1 MLRLTATLRLALFLA
16 LVGLFGFGPSA
27 QARQPVQNDAIDA
40 VRLVELPP
48 EAQQALRL
56 IQRGGPFP
64 FPHKD
69 GGTFGNFENRLPAQA
84 RGYYREYTVPT
95 PGRYDRGARRL
106 IAGSGRHDNAATS
119 GEYYYTEDHY
129 RHFRRITLP

>member
-1 MLRLTATLRLALFLA
+1 MSRLAAALRLALFLA
-16 LVGLFGFGPSA
+16 LVGCCGLSPGA
-27 QARQPVQNDAIDA
+27 HARQPLQGDGIDA
-40 VRLVELPP
+40 VRLLELPL
-48 EAQQALRL
+48 EAQQTLLL

-69 GGTFGNFENRLPAQA
+69 GSTFGNFENRLPAQT

-95 PGRYDRGARRL
+95 PGHRDRGARRL
-106 IAGSGRHDNAATS
+106 IAGSGRHGDVTTS

-129 RHFRRITLP
+129 RHFRRIIQP